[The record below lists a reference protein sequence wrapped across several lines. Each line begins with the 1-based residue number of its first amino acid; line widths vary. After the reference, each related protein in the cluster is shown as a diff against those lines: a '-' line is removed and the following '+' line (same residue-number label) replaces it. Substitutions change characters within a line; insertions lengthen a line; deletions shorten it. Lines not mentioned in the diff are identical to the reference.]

1 MNPLRAFLFVLYT
14 TAIVQANGQPVT
26 PIIVDIPYQNPTSV
40 KMNGMLK
47 SIPEAEQF
55 LEDTSSKFGR
65 FDPIVIRLESNEDIY
80 AAAVFARV
88 ALKSH
93 DSVYIAL
100 KKPDKADAGYYLLP
114 VGSNEATFNSS
125 GASFPETQPPFIK
138 ADKLV
143 CKVESATTKRQYT
156 FMANDAFLKAVPRQN
171 QLSVSNALE
180 IALSYVKKYRGFEKA
195 DSVTILECKMV
206 YYNEV
211 PLMFVTYYVLD
222 KSKQILGPPEE
233 AMILFGDK
241 SYLIPAINEPDL
253 TTPSG
258 NMPRSF
264 EAPRDPAAEQ
274 GKRIQKI
281 YNGELP

>member
-1 MNPLRAFLFVLYT
+1 MNTLRAFLFVLYT

-40 KMNGMLK
+40 KMNGMVK

-55 LEDTSSKFGR
+55 LQDTSSKFGR

-80 AAAVFARV
+80 AAAVFARL

-114 VGSNEATFNSS
+114 VGSNEATFTSS
-125 GASFPETQPPFIK
+125 GASFPETQPTSIK
-138 ADKLV
+138 ADILV
-143 CKVESATTKRQYT
+143 YKVESATTKKQYT
-156 FMANDAFLKAVPRQN
+156 FMANDAFLQATPREN
-171 QLSVSNALE
+171 QLSMSDAE
-180 IALSYVKKYRGFEKA
+180 QIAMSYVAKYRGLKRS
-195 DSVTILECKMV
+195 DSVIMLECKKA
-206 YYNEV
+206 YYKEV
-211 PLMFVTYYVLD
+211 PFMFVTYFVLD
-222 KSKQILGPPEE
+222 KNKQILDPED
-233 AMILFGDK
+233 AMILFGNK
-241 SYLIPAINEPDL
+241 SYLIPVIDEPDFA
-253 TTPSG
+253 TPRG
-258 NMPRSF
+258 NILRSF
-264 EAPRDPAAEQ
+264 VAPQDPAVEQ

>member
-1 MNPLRAFLFVLYT
+1 MLACVGALF
-14 TAIVQANGQPVT
+14 AEEF
-26 PIIVDIPYQNPTSV
+26 PTS
-40 KMNGMLK
+40 
-47 SIPEAEQF
+47 ITA
-55 LEDTSSKFGR
+55 DT
-65 FDPIVIRLESNEDIY
+65 
-80 AAAVFARV
+80 
-88 ALKSH
+88 
-93 DSVYIAL
+93 
-100 KKPDKADAGYYLLP
+100 
-114 VGSNEATFNSS
+114 
-125 GASFPETQPPFIK
+125 
-138 ADKLV
+138 LV

-180 IALSYVKKYRGFEKA
+180 IALSYVKKNRGFEKA
-195 DSVTILECKMV
+195 DSVTMLECKMF

-241 SYLIPAINEPDL
+241 SYLIPNIDEPDF
-253 TTPSG
+253 TTPPR
-258 NMPRSF
+258 NIPRSF
-264 EAPRDPAAEQ
+264 VAPRDPAAEQ